1 MISARS
7 AFARVIAAIVLLCGV
22 ASVHAQPAPSASIY
36 QDLKKLNELGRV
48 LMIAAHP
55 DDERT
60 EVLAYF
66 ARGRDMRAAYLSLT
80 RGEGGQNL
88 LGSEQG
94 AALGLIRT
102 EELLA
107 ARRIDGAE
115 QFFTRAI
122 DFGFSKTADE
132 TIRKW
137 GHDLVVSDI
146 VWVIRRFRPD
156 VVILGFSGTPA
167 DGHGHH
173 QASAIL
179 GKEACD
185 IAGDPTKFPEQLK
198 YVQPWKPT
206 KLVTAP
212 GFGGRGGAT
221 GGMAPV
227 AQINTSGYDALDG
240 YSYQQIATL
249 SRSQHRSQGLGAS
262 GIGGGMGGGRG
273 TAANTAAG
281 APDLFDGIDHSW
293 NRVQGGA
300 AIGALLSQ
308 AVREFD
314 FEHPDKV
321 IPLLGRARTLIAAV
335 PKPLGE
341 EKLAAIDELI
351 ARCAAVWAD
360 AQVQQGDAIPG
371 SHVKVALTVTPREP
385 VPVSVQSVRAE
396 GLWRG
401 AASNEN
407 QADGRLPDYD
417 LQVPAGQPYSQPF
430 WLAKPHGPTSYE
442 IDNQLLI
449 GVPDPIVEEVRI
461 ALTVEGIPIEIARP
475 IMYRYNDRLEGEKAR
490 PLAIV
495 PEVSVNFP
503 LAPDLSANVAM
514 FPNSAARSFQVTLRS
529 NIENAS
535 GTFRLQ
541 APEGWSVQPSETPFE
556 MAEAG
561 DQKDI
566 SFRITPPTGTQTA
579 ELRGVAR
586 VGNREISSGM
596 AIISYSH
603 IPQEILFPDSE
614 AKAERSDI
622 KLTARRVGYIMGAG
636 DEVPQS
642 LGEIG
647 AEVTLLGEEDL
658 RKGDLSRFDA
668 IVAGVRSYNV
678 RPDLRKY
685 QQRLMDYVS
694 NGGSYVVQYQ
704 SAGATNFGPYPIG
717 IPGGNGYRVTVED
730 APVRFTHPDSPLLQN
745 PNRITDKD
753 FEGWVQERGLLFPT
767 EWDPR
772 YNTLLSSNDP
782 GEKPLDG
789 GVLWTRY
796 GKGIYIFTCY
806 DWFRELPAGVAGAYR
821 TFANFLS
828 AK

>member
-1 MISARS
+1 
-7 AFARVIAAIVLLCGV
+7 
-22 ASVHAQPAPSASIY
+22 
-36 QDLKKLNELGRV
+36 
-48 LMIAAHP
+48 MIAAHP

-66 ARGRDMRAAYLSLT
+66 ARGRNMRAAYLSLT

-94 AALGLIRT
+94 AALGVIRT
-102 EELLA
+102 EELMA

-156 VVILGFSGTPA
+156 VVMLGFSGTPA

-185 IAGDPTKFPEQLK
+185 IAGDPTRFPEQLK
-198 YVQPWKPT
+198 YVQPWKPA
-206 KLVTAP
+206 KVVTAP

-227 AQINTSGYDALDG
+227 AQVNTTGYDALDG

-249 SRSQHRSQGLGAS
+249 SRSQHRSQGLGAM

-273 TAANTAAG
+273 TGASPAAP

-293 NRVQGGA
+293 TRAQGGA
-300 AIGALLSQ
+300 EIGAILSQ
-308 AVREFD
+308 AIRDFD
-314 FEHPDKV
+314 FEHPDKT
-321 IPLLGRARTLIAAV
+321 IPLLGKARTLIAAL
-335 PKPLGE
+335 PKPLGA

-371 SHVKVALTVTPREP
+371 SHVKVSLTVTPREP
-385 VPVSVQSVRAE
+385 VRASVQSVRAE
-396 GLWRG
+396 GLWSG
-401 AASNEN
+401 AAWSGN
-407 QADGRLPDYD
+407 QTDGRLPDYD
-417 LQVPAGQPYSQPF
+417 LPIPADQPYSQPF
-430 WLAKPHGPTSYE
+430 WLVKPHGPTSYV
-442 IDNQLLI
+442 IDNQMLI
-449 GVPDPIVEEVRI
+449 GVPDPIEEQVRI
-461 ALTVEGIPIEIARP
+461 GLTVEGIPIEITRP
-475 IMYRYNDRLEGEKAR
+475 IMYRYNDRLQGEKAR

-503 LAPDLSANVAM
+503 LAPDLSANVSM
-514 FPNSAARSFQVTLRS
+514 FPDVAARDFQVTLRS
-529 NIENAS
+529 NIANAS
-535 GTFRLQ
+535 GSLRLQ
-541 APEGWSVQPSETPFE
+541 APAGWSVQPSEAHFE

-561 DQKDI
+561 DQQDI
-566 SFRITPPTGTQTA
+566 TFKVTPPAGEQTA
-579 ELRGVAR
+579 TLRGVAL

-596 AIISYSH
+596 AIISYAH
-603 IPQEILFPDSE
+603 IPQEILFPASE
-614 AKAERSDI
+614 TNAIRSDI
-622 KLTARRVGYIMGAG
+622 KLTARRIGYIMGAG

-642 LGEIG
+642 LRQIG
-647 AEVTLLGEEDL
+647 AEVTLLDEDDL

-685 QQRLMDYVS
+685 HQRLMEYVS
-694 NGGSYVVQYQ
+694 NGGDYVVQYQ
-704 SAGATNFGPYPIG
+704 SAGATNFGPYPVT

-730 APVRFTHPDSPLLQN
+730 AQVRFPHPDSPLLQT
-745 PNRITDKD
+745 PNRITEKD

-796 GKGIYIFTCY
+796 GKGIYVFTCY